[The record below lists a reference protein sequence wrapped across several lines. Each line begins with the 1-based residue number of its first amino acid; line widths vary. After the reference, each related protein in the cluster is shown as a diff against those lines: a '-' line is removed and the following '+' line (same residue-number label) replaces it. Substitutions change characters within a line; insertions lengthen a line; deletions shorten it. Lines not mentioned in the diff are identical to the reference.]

1 MMNRDSPR
9 RTRTIAAVVAITA
22 ALSLVGVAGPAA
34 AQSAAPS
41 RAGICVRAEQQWT
54 RLVAANRLAKVAF
67 ARAQALQNQLV
78 RAGRVVVA
86 HRLDQRLAHLR
97 AIHAALVTRAQAIA
111 ARVQGRCPDHPPTLR
126 DL

>member
-1 MMNRDSPR
+1 MVNRDSRR
-9 RTRTIAAVVAITA
+9 RTRTFAAVAAITA

-34 AQSAAPS
+34 AQSAPPS

-54 RLVAANRLAKVAF
+54 RLVAANRQAKAAF
-67 ARAQALQNQLV
+67 ARAQALQNRLL

-97 AIHAALVTRAQAIA
+97 AIHAAVVARAQAIA
-111 ARVQGRCPDHPPTLR
+111 ARVQGRCPDRSPTLS
-126 DL
+126 DF